1 MNRLFALLTKN
12 VIKYPDKTA
21 ISINGNH
28 ISYKQFYEDI
38 KHTIIQLLKA
48 GLKQE
53 KSIVIFS
60 ATNSISFFE
69 MLFAFYDLNITF
81 YLVDPKTT
89 AAEWENL
96 LDTFGCDFII
106 REKSILDVNKIDYL
120 DFVIEKY
127 KQRFSAEFQTI
138 QTCFFTTG
146 TTGNPKAFGFTDYQ
160 LQQKLNL
167 LARNLN
173 FNVDDKVLCPL
184 SATHHHGFIM
194 TINFLLLG
202 ATVYLLKSS
211 PSFYEDIATTIQENE
226 ITVFTG
232 VPLIYAT
239 LLEAVN
245 RGDAFKSLRY
255 AFCGSAPLSEKTAEQ
270 FYSKFNIQ
278 LNHAYGISE
287 IGPICI
293 NMNSTSEPNFK
304 SIGKVLPY
312 IEYKIINEDGEPV
325 EDGEQG
331 ELVVRS
337 SFMTNGYIKNEED
350 TAKLLING
358 WMHTQDL
365 VYEDEQKYVYIVGRK
380 TTFINNAG
388 YKVYPVEVEK
398 AIMSMSGIK
407 QVLVTGR
414 GDENRSQKIIAYI
427 TTFIPLGVDEI
438 HCFCRSK
445 LSKHKC
451 PHEIII
457 CDNLPV
463 NSIGKII
470 ATKVKS

>member
-1 MNRLFALLTKN
+1 MNALFALLKEN
-12 VIKYPDKTA
+12 VMKYPAKTA
-21 ISINGNH
+21 ILFNGNH
-28 ISYKQFYEDI
+28 ITYKQLYEETQI
-38 KHTIIQLLKA
+38 AKEFLLQTGIEK
-48 GLKQE
+48 E
-53 KSIVIFS
+53 KSVVFFS
-60 ATNSISFFE
+60 ATNSIAFYI
-69 MLFAFYDLNITF
+69 MLFAFYDLNITL

-89 AAEWENL
+89 ATEWENL

-106 REKSILDVNKIDYL
+106 REKSNLDVNKIDYL
-120 DFVIEKY
+120 DFVIEKSE
-127 KQRFSAEFQTI
+127 QRSSAEFQSI
-138 QTCFFTTG
+138 QTCFFTSG
-146 TTGNPKAFGFTDYQ
+146 TTGMPKVFGFTDSQ
-160 LQQKLNL
+160 LIQKLSL
-167 LARNLN
+167 LSKFMG
-173 FNVDDKVLCPL
+173 FNENDKVLCPL
-184 SATHHHGFIM
+184 SATHDHGFIL
-194 TINFLLLG
+194 TVSFLLVG
-202 ATVYLLKSS
+202 ATVCLLKSS
-211 PSFYEDIATTIQENE
+211 PSFYKDIATTIQENE

-232 VPLIYAT
+232 VPLVYAS

-245 RGDAFKSLRY
+245 RSDAFKSLRY

-293 NMNSTSEPNFK
+293 NMNITSEPNFK

-331 ELVVRS
+331 ELIVRS
-337 SFMTNGYIKNEED
+337 LFMTNGYIKNEED
-350 TAKLLING
+350 TAKLLIDG

-365 VYEDEQKYVYIVGRK
+365 VYEDEQKYVYIIGRK

-398 AIMSMSGIK
+398 VLLSMEGIK
-407 QVLVTGR
+407 QALVAGM

-427 TTFIPLGVDEI
+427 TTFIPLSSEEI
-438 HCFCRSK
+438 HLYCRGK
-445 LSKHKC
+445 LSKYKC

-457 CDNLPV
+457 CDELPV

-470 ATKVKS
+470 ASKVKS